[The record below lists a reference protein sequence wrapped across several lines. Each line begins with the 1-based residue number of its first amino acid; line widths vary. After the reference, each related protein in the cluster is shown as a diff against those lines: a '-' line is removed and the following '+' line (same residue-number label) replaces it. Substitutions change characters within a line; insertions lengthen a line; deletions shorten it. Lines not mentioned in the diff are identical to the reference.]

1 MATTQASIRNSTD
14 LHSLSVRENPE
25 LAPAEKETHIQFSAE
40 DNQAHI
46 ETEIACH
53 IRRLLQ
59 HPHFTLVDYRT
70 IETDSESQIV
80 RVNGLLPV
88 GCVSV
93 TSSAR
98 KDSSLGSVVSDNVL
112 RNSSQCSIDLDY
124 SWSFDPQTYD
134 EQETT
139 IRIAKDRDSVRLW
152 SSENG
157 ISNRL
162 DAHPECDG
170 KLPIGYLT
178 VKSKPRKTVDHASVV
193 TNSVL

>member
-53 IRRLLQ
+53 IRRLPQ

-70 IETDSESQIV
+70 IKTNSELQIV
-80 RVNGLLPV
+80 RVNGLLPI
-88 GCVSV
+88 GCISV
-93 TSSAR
+93 TYTPR
-98 KDSSLGSVVSDNVL
+98 KDNSLASIVSENVL
-112 RNSSQCSIDLDY
+112 RNNTHSSVDLSY
-124 SWSFDPQTYD
+124 TRSFGDGSED
-134 EQETT
+134 ETT
-139 IRIAKDRDSVRLW
+139 IRIAKDLDSVRIW

>member
-70 IETDSESQIV
+70 IKTNSELQIV
-80 RVNGLLPV
+80 RVNGLLPI
-88 GCVSV
+88 GCISV
-93 TSSAR
+93 TYTPR
-98 KDSSLGSVVSDNVL
+98 KDNSLASIVSENVL
-112 RNSSQCSIDLDY
+112 RNNTHSSVDLSY
-124 SWSFDPQTYD
+124 TRSFGDGSED
-134 EQETT
+134 ETT
-139 IRIAKDRDSVRLW
+139 IRIAKDLDSVRIW

>member
-70 IETDSESQIV
+70 IKTNSELQIV
-80 RVNGLLPV
+80 RVNGLLSV
-88 GCVSV
+88 GCISV
-93 TSSAR
+93 TSTPR
-98 KDSSLGSVVSDNVL
+98 KDNSLASIVSENVL
-112 RNSSQCSIDLDY
+112 RNNTHSSVDLSY
-124 SWSFDPQTYD
+124 TRSFGDGSED
-134 EQETT
+134 ETT
-139 IRIAKDRDSVRLW
+139 IRIAKDLDSVRIW

-162 DAHPECDG
+162 SAHPEYDG
-170 KLPIGYLT
+170 KLMIGYLT
-178 VKSKPRKTVDHASVV
+178 VKSKPRKAGNHASVV
-193 TNSVL
+193 TSTVF